1 MSSHLQS
8 RLKDLSSTLNHIQ
21 ALIHRLQ
28 NFASSIGQGDEARIE
43 LSSEIHTRIKETE
56 EEIELLK
63 VEIESIDTAKIT
75 KKKNEDIRDKESEK
89 QRVISLSENL
99 AVELKRYDYAFSLPK
114 PKHAHTH
121 ATPTERQREREKER
135 ERGII
140 DTHFIW

>member
-8 RLKDLSSTLNHIQ
+8 RLKDLSSTLSHIQ

-28 NFASSIGQGDEARIE
+28 NFTSSIGQGDEARID

-63 VEIESIDTAKIT
+63 VEIESIDTVKIT

-99 AVELKRYDYAFSLPK
+99 AVELKRYGYTFSFPK
-114 PKHAHTH
+114 PQARIDIRMHARTQ
-121 ATPTERQREREKER
+121 PPQREKEAL
-135 ERGII
+135 
-140 DTHFIW
+140 